1 MTDSTVL
8 KEKDEKV
15 STPTS
20 TNNEATTKS
29 QGNDNSTE
37 DTKPQTENKG
47 NENKLADTSKESTE
61 KDGKA
66 TASEN
71 GAEPNIELYKM
82 TLDHILDVMSVPTHS
97 KEEVRMVTYIIL
109 WARRNHVHY
118 EFDDYGNVYLTKGK
132 LAEGEYYPCVTAH
145 MDTVHREHQPYIYA
159 NAPLPLKIEKVTKEG
174 TSYHKLSVN
183 CKSTS
188 IGIGADDKGGICIGL
203 GMFEHVDKLK
213 ACFFLDEETGCHGSE
228 NLNVDWFKNVGYV
241 IGLDSPERYRAAWK
255 CSGEQLF
262 SYDFYEKCMKK
273 VCDKYGLINC
283 FYSEP
288 FTDVKNIRIKT
299 DIICMNFGNGG
310 YNAHQ
315 SSEYCVIEEMDDV
328 CAMCIDLVKEIGN
341 TRHILSNKAPK
352 EKKEIKKNPDGTYE
366 CTYINLDDTK
376 KLEAL
381 GDNKRRTSYGGYSGG
396 YTGSSYSSSSSS
408 TPKKEDVIKHE
419 VVKYIVHRYESQING
434 IKEDL
439 ETSIKALCEKLQVN
453 YDNFKEV
460 IDEAFN
466 NEIKF

>member
-1 MTDSTVL
+1 M
-8 KEKDEKV
+8 
-15 STPTS
+15 
-20 TNNEATTKS
+20 
-29 QGNDNSTE
+29 
-37 DTKPQTENKG
+37 
-47 NENKLADTSKESTE
+47 
-61 KDGKA
+61 
-66 TASEN
+66 
-71 GAEPNIELYKM
+71 
-82 TLDHILDVMSVPTHS
+82 
-97 KEEVRMVTYIIL
+97 
-109 WARRNHVHY
+109 
-118 EFDDYGNVYLTKGK
+118 
-132 LAEGEYYPCVTAH
+132 
-145 MDTVHREHQPYIYA
+145 
-159 NAPLPLKIEKVTKEG
+159 
-174 TSYHKLSVN
+174 
-183 CKSTS
+183 
-188 IGIGADDKGGICIGL
+188 
-203 GMFEHVDKLK
+203 
-213 ACFFLDEETGCHGSE
+213 
-228 NLNVDWFKNVGYV
+228 
-241 IGLDSPERYRAAWK
+241 
-255 CSGEQLF
+255 F

-310 YNAHQ
+310 YNPHQ

-341 TRHILSNKAPK
+341 TRHLLSNKAPK
-352 EKKEIKKNPDGTYE
+352 EKREIKKNPDGTYD

-419 VVKYIVHRYESQING
+419 VVKYIVRRYESQING